1 MQILATVPSALA
13 RINAFLNQAKP
24 DGTFASENEK
34 AVSFALAL
42 TNLRDSLKQRLQA
55 ASDENKPAI
64 AAELAEVTAAGKLAR
79 AKAMELAPG
88 DIALLDK
95 LYAESIADKNPEL
108 AEQLVVMAE
117 KNCKDPT
124 IAVLLR
130 GRIALEKN
138 DPAKAAELF
147 EQAVL
152 MPGASA
158 AAFRLLGIAREK
170 NGDVEGA
177 TEAFATSYERRPH
190 EPNLRC
196 RAGLS

>member
-1 MQILATVPSALA
+1 
-13 RINAFLNQAKP
+13 
-24 DGTFASENEK
+24 
-34 AVSFALAL
+34 
-42 TNLRDSLKQRLQA
+42 
-55 ASDENKPAI
+55 
-64 AAELAEVTAAGKLAR
+64 
-79 AKAMELAPG
+79 MELAPG

-95 LYAESIADKNPEL
+95 LYSESIADKNPEL
-108 AEQLVVMAE
+108 AEQLVLLAE

-152 MPGASA
+152 MPSASA

-177 TEAFATSYERRPH
+177 TEAFATSYERRPNDLTTVQLYTA
-190 EPNLRC
+190 NLI
-196 RAGLS
+196 RAGKIQKVREVMRSAMLAMPESPDRKSVV